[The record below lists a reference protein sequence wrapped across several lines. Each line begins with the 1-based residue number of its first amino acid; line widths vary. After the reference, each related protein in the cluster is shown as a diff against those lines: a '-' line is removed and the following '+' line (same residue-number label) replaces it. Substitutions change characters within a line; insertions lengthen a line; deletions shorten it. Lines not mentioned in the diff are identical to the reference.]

1 MQVAYLRVPPIEA
14 QFRTARMVAASVARQ
29 ADFPAEQVEDVK
41 LAVNEACALH
51 RGAVAPL
58 ELVFDLEGARLRDC
72 FALRAVLGG
81 SRMAG
86 ADLTGSDFTGAEAED
101 VDFSGATLRGTRL
114 AGASLAG
121 AVFREAELERADF
134 THADVA
140 RSDFSRARNL
150 PAQVTELFIAPQMGM
165 AK

>member
-58 ELVFDLEGARLRDC
+58 ELVFDLEGARLEVLMGPS
-72 FALRAVLGG
+72 AAPAVAEPESQMALTILRAIVPEFE
-81 SRMAG
+81 AG
-86 ADLTGSDFTGAEAED
+86 DNGL
-101 VDFSGATLRGTRL
+101 RL
-114 AGASLAG
+114 AWPGP
-121 AVFREAELERADF
+121 VAD
-134 THADVA
+134 A
-140 RSDFSRARNL
+140 
-150 PAQVTELFIAPQMGM
+150 
-165 AK
+165 